1 MSTDRFRDL
10 SNTALAG
17 RLGVPRVPLLRRYE
31 PGQALLPGPA
41 LVTSVG
47 AGRFAKP
54 ITALVE
60 ESGQQVVDAVGEQK
74 LAAVVVDLTAATT
87 LDDLAAARAILTPAV
102 RKLAPSGRLLLLGA
116 EPAEASARSGVE
128 AAATAQALD
137 GLVRTIAKELRAGA
151 TANLLVVAAD
161 APPAAV
167 DSSVRFF
174 LSARSAYVDGQ
185 VVRIGAPVGTPR
197 DPAAM
202 DSPTLPERPLVGRVA
217 VVTGAARGIGAAI
230 ADTLARDGAT
240 LVVVDV
246 PAAGEDL
253 AAVANRTGGTALQL
267 DITAVDAP
275 ERLIAHLKQRHGRV
289 DLLVHNAGITR
300 DKLLAN
306 MDPDRWNAVLNVN
319 LRAQLRITEALLAD
333 GTLLQDGSRI
343 VCVSSQ
349 SGIAG
354 NRGQAN
360 YVASKAG
367 IIGMVRA
374 LAPVVA
380 EQGVTINAVAPGFI
394 ETEMTARMPLGTREA
409 GRRVNSLRQGGLPVD
424 VAETI
429 GWLGQAD
436 SGGVNGQVVRVCG
449 QSMLGA

>member
-54 ITALVE
+54 IRALVE
-60 ESGQQVVDAVGEQK
+60 ESGQQAVDEVGDQK
-74 LAAVVVDLTAATT
+74 LAAVVVDLTAAVT

-102 RKLAPSGRLLLLGA
+102 RKLAPSGRLLLLGP
-116 EPAEASARSGVE
+116 EPAEAAAASIE

-185 VVRIGAPVGTPR
+185 VVRIGAPVGSPQ

-202 DSPTLPERPLVGRVA
+202 DSPTLPEKPLAGRVA

-240 LVVVDV
+240 LVVVDI
-246 PAAGEDL
+246 PAAGENL
-253 AAVANRTGGTALQL
+253 AKVANRTGGTALQL

-275 ERLIAHLKQRHGRV
+275 ERLIAHLTQRHGRV

-349 SGIAG
+349 SGIGG

-380 EQGVTINAVAPGFI
+380 EKGVTINAVAPGFI
-394 ETEMTARMPLGTREA
+394 ETEMTAAMPIGTREA

-429 GWLGQAD
+429 GWLGRAD

>member
-1 MSTDRFRDL
+1 MSNDRFRDL

-54 ITALVE
+54 IAALVE
-60 ESGQQVVDAVGEQK
+60 ESGQQVVDEVGEQK
-74 LAAVVVDLTAATT
+74 LAAVVVDLTAAVT

-102 RKLAPSGRLLLLGA
+102 RKLAPSGRLLLLGP
-116 EPAEASARSGVE
+116 EPAEASGAE

-137 GLVRTIAKELRAGA
+137 GLIRTIAKEVRAGA

-185 VVRIGAPVGTPR
+185 VVRVGVPVGSPR

-202 DSPTLPERPLVGRVA
+202 DSPTLPAKPLAGRVA

-240 LVVVDV
+240 LVVVDI
-246 PAAGEDL
+246 PAAGENL
-253 AAVANRTGGTALQL
+253 ATVANRTGGTALQL

-275 ERLIAHLKQRHGRV
+275 ERLIAHLRQRHGRV

-380 EQGVTINAVAPGFI
+380 EKGATINAVAPGFI
-394 ETEMTARMPLGTREA
+394 ETEMTATMPLGTREA

-429 GWLGQAD
+429 GWLGQAE